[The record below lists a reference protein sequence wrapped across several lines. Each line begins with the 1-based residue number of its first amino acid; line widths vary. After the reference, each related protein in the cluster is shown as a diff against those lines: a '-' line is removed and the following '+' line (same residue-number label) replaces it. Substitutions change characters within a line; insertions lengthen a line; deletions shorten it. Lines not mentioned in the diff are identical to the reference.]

1 MPRYR
6 FSDFTLSTRKR
17 LLIRNGQQLPLIPR
31 YLDLLIFLIERRR
44 DAVHRREIFDRVWS
58 DVIVSD
64 SALSQAIRTL
74 RRTLGDDPREPRFI
88 RTVSRHGYQFT
99 CPDVIEEPD
108 EDVPAPVRAMPTCPP
123 EREARKAEARSAK
136 AEQTRQKVGASLTAL
151 MTGATRAC
159 AGAALAGAAA
169 GIAGGL
175 LLSVAPDNAAPLA
188 IVPVLVLVG
197 AGAGAVG
204 GLGVGAGL
212 AFAESSSRLRNAVG
226 LTIGA
231 AAGGAAMGMAVQ
243 WLMRW
248 SLAAVVGLNLP
259 IGGAFEGLVIGAA
272 GVGTPSPA
280 ATGTPPGRSGR
291 HRNAAQ
297 AFRQLGP
304 AARSR
309 IHRAAVVAA
318 FCAAGALALAW
329 AGRPLVG
336 GTLHVIA
343 REARGSQISLT
354 PLGRLIGEPGFGP
367 VSQALIAAWEG
378 GIFGF
383 GVGIALLRRRS
394 HADLTNPSSAAQD
407 LPRADADPPCG
418 GSPCR
423 PLPRVRPRS
432 SSEDGSECFLS
443 SSTDRGRATS
453 RCWDGR

>member
-6 FSDFTLSTRKR
+6 FSDFTLSPRKR
-17 LLIRNGQQLPLIPR
+17 LLIRNGHQLPLIPR

-64 SALSQAIRTL
+64 SALSQAVRTL

-108 EDVPAPVRAMPTCPP
+108 EDVPAPVRANTDLST
-123 EREARKAEARSAK
+123 EARSAK
-136 AEQTRQKVGASLTAL
+136 VEQTRQKIGASLTAL

-212 AFAESSSRLRNAVG
+212 AFAESSSRLRNAAG

-231 AAGGAAMGMAVQ
+231 AAGGAVIGMAVQ

-259 IGGAFEGLVIGAA
+259 IGGAVEGLVIGAA
-272 GVGTPSPA
+272 AGAGYAIARRHKGTPRR
-280 ATGTPPGRSGR
+280 RSGR
-291 HRNAAQ
+291 
-297 AFRQLGP
+297 LSP
-304 AARSR
+304 TLRSR
-309 IHRAAVVAA
+309 VHRAAVVAA

-336 GTLHVIA
+336 GTLHGIA

-378 GIFGF
+378 AIFGF

-394 HADLTNPSSAAQD
+394 HADLTNSSSAPQD
-407 LPRADADPPCG
+407 LK
-418 GSPCR
+418 
-423 PLPRVRPRS
+423 RV
-432 SSEDGSECFLS
+432 
-443 SSTDRGRATS
+443 
-453 RCWDGR
+453 

>member
-6 FSDFTLSTRKR
+6 FSDFILSTRQR

-44 DAVHRREIFDRVWS
+44 DAVHRREIFDRVWA

-99 CPDVIEEPD
+99 FPDVSEDPD
-108 EDVPAPVRAMPTCPP
+108 EDVPQPVPVRPP
-123 EREARKAEARSAK
+123 EVES
-136 AEQTRQKVGASLTAL
+136 EQTRQKVGASLTAL
-151 MTGATRAC
+151 LTGATRAC
-159 AGAALAGAAA
+159 TGSALAGAAA
-169 GIAGGL
+169 GIGGGL
-175 LLSVAPDNAAPLA
+175 LLSVAPDNTAPLA
-188 IVPVLVLVG
+188 IVPVLALAG

-212 AFAESSSRLRNAVG
+212 AVTESSSRLRNAVG

-231 AAGGAAMGMAVQ
+231 AVGGGAMGLAVQ

-248 SLAAVVGLNLP
+248 SLFAVVGLNLP
-259 IGGAFEGLVIGAA
+259 IGGAVEGLVIGAA
-272 GVGTPSPA
+272 AGVGYGIA
-280 ATGTPPGRSGR
+280 GR
-291 HRNAAQ
+291 
-297 AFRQLGP
+297 LGP
-304 AARSR
+304 AAQSR
-309 IHRAAVVAA
+309 VYQAAVVAA

-336 GTLHVIA
+336 GTLHLIA

-354 PLGRLIGEPGFGP
+354 PLGPLVGEPGFGP

-378 GIFGF
+378 GFFGF
-383 GVGIALLRRRS
+383 GVGVALLRRRS
-394 HADLTNPSSAAQD
+394 HADLINRSPAAQD
-407 LPRADADPPCG
+407 
-418 GSPCR
+418 SP
-423 PLPRVRPRS
+423 S
-432 SSEDGSECFLS
+432 
-443 SSTDRGRATS
+443 A
-453 RCWDGR
+453 

>member
-1 MPRYR
+1 VPRYR
-6 FSDFTLSTRKR
+6 FSDFTLSMRQR

-74 RRTLGDDPREPRFI
+74 RRTLGDDPRDPRFI

-108 EDVPAPVRAMPTCPP
+108 EDVPEPVPVRAP
-123 EREARKAEARSAK
+123 EVES
-136 AEQTRQKVGASLTAL
+136 EQTRQKVGASMTAL
-151 MTGATRAC
+151 TTGATRAC
-159 AGAALAGAAA
+159 AGASLAGAAA

-175 LLSVAPDNAAPLA
+175 LLSVAPDNAAPFA

-197 AGAGAVG
+197 AGASAVG

-212 AFAESSSRLRNAVG
+212 AFAESSSRLRNVVG

-231 AAGGAAMGMAVQ
+231 AAGGAAIGMAVQ

-248 SLAAVVGLNLP
+248 SLSAVVGLNLP

-272 GVGTPSPA
+272 AGVGYA
-280 ATGTPPGRSGR
+280 IARRRGPG
-291 HRNAAQ
+291 
-297 AFRQLGP
+297 
-304 AARSR
+304 ARSR

-343 REARGSQISLT
+343 REASGSQISLT

-383 GVGIALLRRRS
+383 GVGIALFRRRS

-407 LPRADADPPCG
+407 LPRA
-418 GSPCR
+418 
-423 PLPRVRPRS
+423 
-432 SSEDGSECFLS
+432 
-443 SSTDRGRATS
+443 
-453 RCWDGR
+453 

>member
-1 MPRYR
+1 VPRYR

-17 LLIRNGQQLPLIPR
+17 MLIRNGQPLPLIPR
-31 YLDLLIFLIERRR
+31 YLDLLIFLVERRR

-108 EDVPAPVRAMPTCPP
+108 EDAPEPVTVRAPDIESAVPA
-123 EREARKAEARSAK
+123 EARSSGVDLSAEARSAK

-151 MTGATRAC
+151 MAGATRAC
-159 AGAALAGAAA
+159 AGSAAAGAAA
-169 GIAGGL
+169 GAAGGL
-175 LLSVAPDNAAPLA
+175 LLTVVPGNTAPLA
-188 IVPVLVLVG
+188 IVPVLVLLG
-197 AGAGAVG
+197 AVAGAVG

-212 AFAESSSRLRNAVG
+212 AVAESSSRLRNAGG
-226 LTIGA
+226 LMIGA
-231 AAGGAAMGMAVQ
+231 AAGGAAIGMAVQ
-243 WLMRW
+243 WLTRW
-248 SLAAVVGLNLP
+248 SLAAVVGLNLS
-259 IGGAFEGLVIGAA
+259 IGGALEGFVIGAA
-272 GVGTPSPA
+272 
-280 ATGTPPGRSGR
+280 TGLGYAIAR
-291 HRNAAQ
+291 
-297 AFRQLGP
+297 RQGP

-309 IHRAAVVAA
+309 VRRAAVVAA
-318 FCAAGALALAW
+318 LCAGGAVALTV

-336 GTLHVIA
+336 GTLHLIA

-354 PLGRLIGEPGFGP
+354 PLGQLVGEPGFGP

-383 GVGIALLRRRS
+383 GVGIALLRRRT

-407 LPRADADPPCG
+407 LPTA
-418 GSPCR
+418 
-423 PLPRVRPRS
+423 
-432 SSEDGSECFLS
+432 
-443 SSTDRGRATS
+443 
-453 RCWDGR
+453 

>member
-108 EDVPAPVRAMPTCPP
+108 EDVPEPVPVRA
-123 EREARKAEARSAK
+123 RRLVRRSRSAK

-231 AAGGAAMGMAVQ
+231 AAGGAAIGMAVQ

-259 IGGAFEGLVIGAA
+259 IGGAVEGLVIGAA
-272 GVGTPSPA
+272 AGVGYA
-280 ATGTPPGRSGR
+280 IARRHKGTPLRRSGR
-291 HRNAAQ
+291 P
-297 AFRQLGP
+297 GP

-394 HADLTNPSSAAQD
+394 HADLTNSSSAAQD
-407 LPRADADPPCG
+407 LPG
-418 GSPCR
+418 
-423 PLPRVRPRS
+423 V
-432 SSEDGSECFLS
+432 
-443 SSTDRGRATS
+443 
-453 RCWDGR
+453 

>member
-1 MPRYR
+1 VPRYR

-17 LLIRNGQQLPLIPR
+17 LLIRNGQRQPLIPR
-31 YLDLLIFLIERRR
+31 YLDLLIFLIERRH

-108 EDVPAPVRAMPTCPP
+108 EELPEPLPVRVP
-123 EREARKAEARSAK
+123 EVEST
-136 AEQTRQKVGASLTAL
+136 QTRQKVGASLAAL
-151 MTGATRAC
+151 TTGATRAC

-169 GIAGGL
+169 GVAGGL
-175 LLSVAPDNAAPLA
+175 LLSVAPDNAAPLV

-197 AGAGAVG
+197 AGAGAAG

-231 AAGGAAMGMAVQ
+231 AAGGAAIGTVVQ
-243 WLMRW
+243 WLMHW
-248 SLAAVVGLNLP
+248 SLAAVVGLTLP
-259 IGGAFEGLVIGAA
+259 IGGALEGLVIGAGA
-272 GVGTPSPA
+272 GAGYA
-280 ATGTPPGRSGR
+280 LGRR
-291 HRNAAQ
+291 P
-297 AFRQLGP
+297 GP

-309 IHRAAVVAA
+309 IHRAAVIAA
-318 FCAAGALALAW
+318 FCAVGALALTW

-336 GTLHVIA
+336 GTLHVIG

-354 PLGRLIGEPGFGP
+354 SLGRLIGEPGFGP

-407 LPRADADPPCG
+407 L
-418 GSPCR
+418 S
-423 PLPRVRPRS
+423 
-432 SSEDGSECFLS
+432 
-443 SSTDRGRATS
+443 RG
-453 RCWDGR
+453 

>member
-6 FSDFTLSTRKR
+6 FSDVTLSTRKR
-17 LLIRNGQQLPLIPR
+17 LLIRDGQQLPLIPR

-108 EDVPAPVRAMPTCPP
+108 EDVPEPVRAP
-123 EREARKAEARSAK
+123 EVESDLSAGARSAK

-151 MTGATRAC
+151 MTGATRAG
-159 AGAALAGAAA
+159 AGSALAGAAA

-175 LLSVAPDNAAPLA
+175 LLSVAPDNTAPLA
-188 IVPVLVLVG
+188 IVPVLVVVG
-197 AGAGAVG
+197 AGAGAAG

-212 AFAESSSRLRNAVG
+212 AVAESSSRLRHAVG

-231 AAGGAAMGMAVQ
+231 AAGGAAIGMAVQ

-259 IGGAFEGLVIGAA
+259 IGGAVEGLVIGAA
-272 GVGTPSPA
+272 AGVGYA
-280 ATGTPPGRSGR
+280 IAGR
-291 HRNAAQ
+291 
-297 AFRQLGP
+297 LGP
-304 AARSR
+304 ARSR
-309 IHRAAVVAA
+309 VYRAAVVAA
-318 FCAAGALALAW
+318 CCAAGALALTW
-329 AGRPLVG
+329 AGRPLAG
-336 GTLHVIA
+336 GTLHLIA

-354 PLGRLIGEPGFGP
+354 PLGRLVGEPGFGP
-367 VSQALIAAWEG
+367 MSQALIAAWEG
-378 GIFGF
+378 GLFGF
-383 GVGIALLRRRS
+383 GVGVALLRRRS
-394 HADLTNPSSAAQD
+394 HADLTDPSSAAQD
-407 LPRADADPPCG
+407 LPGA
-418 GSPCR
+418 
-423 PLPRVRPRS
+423 
-432 SSEDGSECFLS
+432 
-443 SSTDRGRATS
+443 
-453 RCWDGR
+453 

>member
-1 MPRYR
+1 LRLAVPRYR

-99 CPDVIEEPD
+99 YPDVIEEPD
-108 EDVPAPVRAMPTCPP
+108 EDGREPVAVPAPDV
-123 EREARKAEARSAK
+123 ERDLSAGLSAEAGTAKAEARSAN
-136 AEQTRQKVGASLTAL
+136 AEQTRQKIGASLTAL
-151 MTGATRAC
+151 MAGATRAS
-159 AGAALAGAAA
+159 AGAALAGATA

-212 AFAESSSRLRNAVG
+212 AFAESSSRMRNAVG

-231 AAGGAAMGMAVQ
+231 AAGGAAIGTAVQ
-243 WLMRW
+243 WLTRW
-248 SLAAVVGLNLP
+248 SLAALVGLNLP

-272 GVGTPSPA
+272 AGIGYAIVRRHKGTPLR
-280 ATGTPPGRSGR
+280 RSG
-291 HRNAAQ
+291 
-297 AFRQLGP
+297 
-304 AARSR
+304 
-309 IHRAAVVAA
+309 RAAVVAA
-318 FCAAGALALAW
+318 FCGAGALALAS

-336 GTLHVIA
+336 GTLHLIA

-383 GVGIALLRRRS
+383 GVGIALLRRGS
-394 HADLTNPSSAAQD
+394 HADLTNSSPAAQD
-407 LPRADADPPCG
+407 LPG
-418 GSPCR
+418 
-423 PLPRVRPRS
+423 V
-432 SSEDGSECFLS
+432 
-443 SSTDRGRATS
+443 
-453 RCWDGR
+453 

>member
-1 MPRYR
+1 VPRYR
-6 FSDFTLSTRKR
+6 FSEFTLSTRKR

-44 DAVHRREIFDRVWS
+44 DAVHRREIFDRVWT

-99 CPDVIEEPD
+99 FPDVIEEPD
-108 EDVPAPVRAMPTCPP
+108 EDVSAPVRTNADLST
-123 EREARKAEARSAK
+123 AARSAK
-136 AEQTRQKVGASLTAL
+136 AEHTRQKVGASLAAL

-159 AGAALAGAAA
+159 AGAAVAGAAA

-175 LLSVAPDNAAPLA
+175 LLSAAPDNAAPLA
-188 IVPVLVLVG
+188 VVPVLILVG

-212 AFAESSSRLRNAVG
+212 AVAESSSRLRNAVG

-231 AAGGAAMGMAVQ
+231 AAGGAATGTAVQ

-248 SLAAVVGLNLP
+248 SLAAVVGLHLP

-272 GVGTPSPA
+272 AGAGYAIARRPKGTPLNRSGNPSPA
-280 ATGTPPGRSGR
+280 ARP
-291 HRNAAQ
+291 
-297 AFRQLGP
+297 F
-304 AARSR
+304 
-309 IHRAAVVAA
+309 IYRAAVVAA
-318 FCAAGALALAW
+318 CCAAAALALTW

-354 PLGRLIGEPGFGP
+354 PLGRLIGEPDFGP

-394 HADLTNPSSAAQD
+394 HADLTNPSSPAED
-407 LPRADADPPCG
+407 LPRA
-418 GSPCR
+418 
-423 PLPRVRPRS
+423 
-432 SSEDGSECFLS
+432 
-443 SSTDRGRATS
+443 
-453 RCWDGR
+453 

>member
-1 MPRYR
+1 LRLAVPRYR
-6 FSDFTLSTRKR
+6 FSGFTLSTRKR
-17 LLIRNGQQLPLIPR
+17 LLIRHGQQLPLIPR
-31 YLDLLIFLIERRR
+31 YLDLLIFLVQRRR

-108 EDVPAPVRAMPTCPP
+108 EDVPEPVPVRAPGV
-123 EREARKAEARSAK
+123 ES
-136 AEQTRQKVGASLTAL
+136 EQTRQKVGASLTAL

-175 LLSVAPDNAAPLA
+175 LLSVAPDNAAPFA

-226 LTIGA
+226 LTTGA
-231 AAGGAAMGMAVQ
+231 ATGGAAIGMAVQ

-248 SLAAVVGLNLP
+248 SLAALVGLNLP

-272 GVGTPSPA
+272 TGVGYA
-280 ATGTPPGRSGR
+280 IARRHKGTPPRRSGR
-291 HRNAAQ
+291 
-297 AFRQLGP
+297 LGLV
-304 AARSR
+304 ARSR
-309 IHRAAVVAA
+309 VPRAAVVAA

-343 REARGSQISLT
+343 REARGSQISLA

-394 HADLTNPSSAAQD
+394 HADLTNSSSPAQD
-407 LPRADADPPCG
+407 LK
-418 GSPCR
+418 
-423 PLPRVRPRS
+423 RV
-432 SSEDGSECFLS
+432 
-443 SSTDRGRATS
+443 
-453 RCWDGR
+453 

>member
-1 MPRYR
+1 LFWQAAEAGAARLETGVPRYR
-6 FSDFTLSTRKR
+6 FSDFTLSTRQR
-17 LLIRNGQQLPLIPR
+17 LLIRDGQPLPLIPR
-31 YLDLLIFLIERRR
+31 YLDLLVFLIERRR

-108 EDVPAPVRAMPTCPP
+108 EELTAT
-123 EREARKAEARSAK
+123 ARGETGL
-136 AEQTRQKVGASLTAL
+136 TRQKFGASLTAL
-151 MTGATRAC
+151 TAGATRAC
-159 AGAALAGAAA
+159 AGAAMAGAAA

-188 IVPVLVLVG
+188 VVPVLVLVG

-212 AFAESSSRLRNAVG
+212 AFAESSSRLRSAAG

-231 AAGGAAMGMAVQ
+231 AAGGTAVGLAVQ

-248 SLAAVVGLNLP
+248 SLAAVVGLTLP
-259 IGGAFEGLVIGAA
+259 IGGAVEGLVIGAA
-272 GVGTPSPA
+272 AGAGYA
-280 ATGTPPGRSGR
+280 IARRPGG
-291 HRNAAQ
+291 AQ
-297 AFRQLGP
+297 
-304 AARSR
+304 RSR
-309 IHRAAVVAA
+309 IYRAVVIAA
-318 FCAAGALALAW
+318 FCAAGAFALAG

-336 GTLHVIA
+336 GTLHGIA
-343 REARGSQISLT
+343 REARGSQISLA

-378 GIFGF
+378 GIFGL
-383 GVGIALLRRRS
+383 GVGIALLRRR
-394 HADLTNPSSAAQD
+394 
-407 LPRADADPPCG
+407 
-418 GSPCR
+418 
-423 PLPRVRPRS
+423 
-432 SSEDGSECFLS
+432 
-443 SSTDRGRATS
+443 
-453 RCWDGR
+453 

>member
-1 MPRYR
+1 MEAQGAAEAERRSHGRDPGVSLSNDAGLDLKLAVPRYQ
-6 FSDFTLSTRKR
+6 FSGFTLSTRKR

-31 YLDLLIFLIERRR
+31 YLDLLIFLVERRR

-74 RRTLGDDPREPRFI
+74 RRTLADDPREPRFI

-108 EDVPAPVRAMPTCPP
+108 EDAPEPVQVRAPDI
-123 EREARKAEARSAK
+123 EGDLSGGARSAK
-136 AEQTRQKVGASLTAL
+136 SEQTRQKVGASLTAL

-169 GIAGGL
+169 GIVGGL
-175 LLSVAPDNAAPLA
+175 LVTVAPDNTAPLA
-188 IVPVLVLVG
+188 IVPVLGLIG

-212 AFAESSSRLRNAVG
+212 ALAESMSRLRNAGG
-226 LTIGA
+226 LTIAA
-231 AAGGAAMGMAVQ
+231 AAGGGAMGMAVQ

-248 SLAAVVGLNLP
+248 SLAAVVGLHLP

-272 GVGTPSPA
+272 AGVGYSIA
-280 ATGTPPGRSGR
+280 RR
-291 HRNAAQ
+291 
-297 AFRQLGP
+297 LGS

-309 IHRAAVVAA
+309 MYRAAVIAA
-318 FCAAGALALAW
+318 FCAAGALALTW

-354 PLGRLIGEPGFGP
+354 PLGRLVGEPGLGP
-367 VSQALIAAWEG
+367 VSQALIAACEG

-383 GVGIALLRRRS
+383 GAGVALLRRRS
-394 HADLTNPSSAAQD
+394 HADLTNPSTAAQD
-407 LPRADADPPCG
+407 LPG
-418 GSPCR
+418 
-423 PLPRVRPRS
+423 L
-432 SSEDGSECFLS
+432 
-443 SSTDRGRATS
+443 
-453 RCWDGR
+453 